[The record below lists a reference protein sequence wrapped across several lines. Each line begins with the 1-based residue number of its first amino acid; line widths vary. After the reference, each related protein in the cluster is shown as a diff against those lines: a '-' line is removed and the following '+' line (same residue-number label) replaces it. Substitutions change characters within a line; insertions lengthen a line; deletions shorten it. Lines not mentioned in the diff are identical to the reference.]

1 MASRVII
8 AYGESGSGKSEGAL
22 ALFLWKLQQWR
33 ALGLD
38 YIMRVYVGDG
48 SAATY
53 LDTGLV
59 INPPEGPRN
68 EDGLIELCFFKVY
81 PWPLTTVNQITEGW
95 FPEGGVHGAPL
106 VAPEKQANFKRV
118 RFWAYEGLQV
128 VGDYM
133 MGGEKLGGLAE
144 QASRGIKIGPEAAI
158 RITDT
163 LYEIDKNTGLPDPL
177 RPIKGSGTGASF
189 GSNGQGHYM
198 LAQGHLSGAFERTK
212 ALEGWVFW
220 TSHERA
226 AKDKSGYKKD
236 GQDKDARV
244 YGAAP
249 VAIGP
254 SAVGDALTL
263 NIQKGANE
271 LLHFQKANR
280 LVQAKEKDKV
290 SDKLVNQL
298 VTEHRI
304 YTREHLDP
312 DLDTPL
318 RYRALVRS
326 STPDTVKDFYTGTA
340 EEGSGIV
347 KLYEDLA
354 KAAQAKQKRALA
366 ALGNVVKA
374 EAPKE
379 AA

>member
-22 ALFLWKLQQWR
+22 KLFLWKLQQWR
-33 ALGLD
+33 AQGQD

-53 LDTGLV
+53 LDTGMV
-59 INPPEGPRN
+59 INPPDEEPNPEGF
-68 EDGLIELCFFKVY
+68 IELCFFKTY
-81 PWPLTTVNQITEGW
+81 DWPLTTVNQVTEGW
-95 FPEGGVHGAPL
+95 FPKGGVHGAPL
-106 VAPEKQANFKRV
+106 EPPAKQANFKRV
-118 RFWAYEGLQV
+118 RFWVYEGLHV
-128 VGDYM
+128 MGDYM
-133 MGGEKLGGLAE
+133 MGGEKVGGLAE

-163 LYEIDKNTGLPDPL
+163 LYQVDPNTGLPDTL
-177 RPIKGSGTGASF
+177 NPIKGSGSGQSF

-198 LAQGHLSGAFERTK
+198 LAQGRLSDAFERTK
-212 ALEGWVFW
+212 AMEGWVFW

-236 GQDKDARV
+236 GQAADAKV
-244 YGAAP
+244 YGSAP

-263 NIQKGANE
+263 SIQKGANE
-271 LLHFQKANR
+271 LLHFQKANK
-280 LVQAKEKDKV
+280 LVSAKEKDKTT
-290 SDKLVNQL
+290 DKLVNQL

-312 DLDTPL
+312 DLDTNL

-326 STPDTVKDFYTGTA
+326 NEDGLIQEFYTGTA
-340 EEGSGIV
+340 AEGSGIV
-347 KLYEDLA
+347 KLYEDIA
-354 KAAQAKQKRALA
+354 KARRAKQTRALKEA
-366 ALGNVVKA
+366 GVVA
-374 EAPKE
+374 VPAPKE